1 MGARPQ
7 GERHSG
13 GRALQSRGT
22 PAAAAARASTGH
34 RAPSGPPQPGR
45 LCSNPRMGIAQRLAA
60 PEPPGQTSSRHGASG
75 GTRRAATEG
84 CWLGTAACPPRAR
97 QQGPESGRAGGSA
110 LSWVARGFHAATALP
125 SPCRGFH
132 AATALPSPCQPA
144 VPPLSGLCGFKLGRC
159 NVPSLPLDAVSRR
172 LPVVNTNLDREL
184 GELPGRGC
192 FSATRRPRQTL
203 EQRPPPP
210 PGDSVA
216 GTARSRRWHGPLCHC
231 PAREPRDHS
240 VALSPKYE

>member
-1 MGARPQ
+1 
-7 GERHSG
+7 
-13 GRALQSRGT
+13 
-22 PAAAAARASTGH
+22 
-34 RAPSGPPQPGR
+34 
-45 LCSNPRMGIAQRLAA
+45 MGIAQRLAA

-84 CWLGTAACPPRAR
+84 YWLHVRRDLDSRALSPAGRAARR
-97 QQGPESGRAGGSA
+97 FPESRE
-110 LSWVARGFHAATALP
+110 GFTRRLL
-125 SPCRGFH
+125 CR
-132 AATALPSPCQPA
+132 LRQPA